1 MGRLVAYENLRKLC
15 EEILLSENFNIEAAH
30 EIVDVLLEADLRGIP
45 SHGVARLGR
54 YIKER
59 DSGNILLDS
68 KPSIVH
74 DTPISATI
82 DGNGGP
88 GQCVSNYAMDLAITK
103 AKKSMIGLVSVRNS
117 NHYGISAYYS
127 EKALSEKMIGI
138 AMTNSYPLV
147 VPTFGKEAILGTNP
161 FSVAIPGSKK
171 DFILDMATS
180 VVTRGKLE
188 VYDRLGRDIPNGWAV
203 DETGSSTTSPRRV
216 LNNFNNRNPG
226 GILPL
231 GGSDE
236 DFGGHKGFGMALLVD
251 LLSAGLSLGTWS
263 AKTYSSSQAG
273 VCHFF
278 GCLDLKLF
286 GEASHLVRHMERIV
300 DEIVSSDKAKGHE
313 KIYYHGEKE
322 ALARKRSLESG
333 IELDNKTKL
342 LLTTLAE
349 KHGIQKPADWP
360 LTGTQH
366 E

>member
-15 EEILLSENFNIEAAH
+15 EEILLSENFNTEVAH
-30 EIVDVLLEADLRGIP
+30 EIVDVLLEADLRAIP

-68 KPSIVH
+68 KPTIVH
-74 DTPISATI
+74 DTPVSATV
-82 DGNGGP
+82 DGKGGP

-127 EKALSEKMIGI
+127 EKALSEKMMGI

-147 VPTFGKEAILGTNP
+147 VPTFGKEAVLGTNP
-161 FSVAIPGSKK
+161 FSVAIPGLKK

-188 VYDRLGRDIPNGWAV
+188 VYDRLERDIPNGWAV
-203 DETGSSTTSPRRV
+203 DETGTNTTSPRRV

-231 GGSDE
+231 GGSEE
-236 DFGGHKGFGMALLVD
+236 DFGGHKGYGMALLVD
-251 LLSAGLSLGTWS
+251 LLSAGLSMGKWS
-263 AKTYSSSQAG
+263 AETYSGSQAG
-273 VCHFF
+273 VSHFF
-278 GCLDLKLF
+278 GCFSLELF
-286 GEASHLVRHMERIV
+286 GDRSSLIEHLEHIV
-300 DEIVSSDKAKGHE
+300 DGVISSKKADGHH

-322 ALARKRSLESG
+322 AMARERAVTSG
-333 IELDNKTKL
+333 IDLDQKTRDSLASLAKKHALSIPVELLD
-342 LLTTLAE
+342 
-349 KHGIQKPADWP
+349 
-360 LTGTQH
+360 
-366 E
+366 